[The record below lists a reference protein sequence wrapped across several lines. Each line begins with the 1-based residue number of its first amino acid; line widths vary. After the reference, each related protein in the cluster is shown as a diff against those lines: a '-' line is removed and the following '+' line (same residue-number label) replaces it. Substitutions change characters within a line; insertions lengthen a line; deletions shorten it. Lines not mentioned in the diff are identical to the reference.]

1 MRALALIALTAASAA
16 AQVIPPPRCPPNAD
30 CIQPLPVRVAAA
42 QIARTASDVRVTL
55 DGRVLR
61 YEITESFLNRGG
73 TVGEADYLLPLP
85 RGAAFEDLA
94 LEIDG
99 ELVTGETLTSEH
111 ARAIYEEIVR
121 KSRDPALVE
130 WMDYGLLRT
139 RIFPIRPGETKRV
152 VVRFRAVANR
162 EGNALRVDYL
172 SGGRTPGSVES
183 VAAPSLVFVVPRGD
197 AFGTPYSP
205 THQFD
210 IAERNGQ
217 RELRV
222 RGDASRL
229 TLLVPV
235 RDAGRA
241 TVGALPFAP
250 AGEDGFAMITL
261 SPPTRRAASIPRDI
275 TFVIDVSGSM
285 GGAKL
290 EQAKAAGRQ
299 LLGTLGFGD
308 RFRLVSFSTD
318 VENFHDGW
326 SPVTDESLR
335 GARRWLDDLRAVG
348 STNIE
353 GALNAAFEGV
363 PQRGRMGLILFL
375 TDGAATVG
383 ERNPARLAEL
393 AASRHGTQ
401 RIFTFGV
408 GADVQAAMLERIAL
422 EGRGTAQFVQP
433 NEDVEHAVSV
443 VAQRLTAPVATN
455 VRVRADGV
463 TLRQIQPDAPQ
474 DVFVGQDLVLFAR
487 YHGSGAVTLTFAGD
501 SPDGPV
507 QWTERVTLP
516 ERSRDNAFVAK
527 LWAVQR
533 VGWLSAERRRAGAN
547 PELDNE
553 LRALG
558 TKYGIP
564 TELSSYLVLEPG
576 MQVPQPVSPRTEPG
590 VLGAGMGAASAPRSD
605 FAATRAAAEQR
616 AAKSLADANAP
627 TGAGGTKQN
636 DERLRDGAAPRQV
649 ADRTFVQKDGR
660 WIDTR
665 YRESVRR
672 VLVKPFSAAYFSLM
686 DRVPELKAIF
696 ALGEQVTAGGRSVVV
711 VLDAK
716 GADQLS
722 ASDLAGIVRDW

>member
-1 MRALALIALTAASAA
+1 M
-16 AQVIPPPRCPPNAD
+16 
-30 CIQPLPVRVAAA
+30 
-42 QIARTASDVRVTL
+42 
-55 DGRVLR
+55 
-61 YEITESFLNRGG
+61 
-73 TVGEADYLLPLP
+73 
-85 RGAAFEDLA
+85 
-94 LEIDG
+94 
-99 ELVTGETLTSEH
+99 
-111 ARAIYEEIVR
+111 
-121 KSRDPALVE
+121 
-130 WMDYGLLRT
+130 RT

-162 EGNALRVDYL
+162 EGNALRMDYL
-172 SGGRTPGSVES
+172 AGGRTPGSVES
-183 VAAPSLVFVVPRGD
+183 VAVPSLVFVLPRGD

-210 IAERNGQ
+210 IVERNGQ

-241 TVGALPFAP
+241 IVTALPFAP
-250 AGEDGFAMITL
+250 TGEDGFAMITL
-261 SPPTRRAASIPRDI
+261 SPPVRRTASIARDI

-285 GGAKL
+285 AGAKL

-299 LLGTLGFGD
+299 LLGSLGPGD

-318 VENFHDGW
+318 VSDFHDGW
-326 SPVTDESLR
+326 SPVTDETLR
-335 GARRWLDDLRAVG
+335 GARRWLDELRAAG

-353 GALNAAFEGV
+353 GALNAAFESA
-363 PQRGRMGLILFL
+363 PQRGRMGLVLFL

-393 AASRHGTQ
+393 AANRHGTQ

-422 EGRGTAQFVQP
+422 EGHGTAQFVQP

-443 VAQRLTAPVATN
+443 VAQRLTAPIATN
-455 VRVRADGV
+455 VRVHADGV
-463 TLRQIQPDAPQ
+463 ALRQMQPSTPQ

-487 YHGSGAVTLTFAGD
+487 YHGGGAVTLTFEGD

-516 ERSRDNAFVAK
+516 EHSRDNAFVAK

-553 LRALG
+553 LRELG

-564 TELSSYLVLEPG
+564 TELTSYLVLEPG
-576 MQVPQPVSPRTEPG
+576 MQVPQSGLPRGDPG
-590 VLGAGMGAASAPRSD
+590 VLSAGASAPRSD
-605 FAATRAAAEQR
+605 FVATRVAAEQR
-616 AAKSLADANAP
+616 AVKSLADANSPA
-627 TGAGGTKQN
+627 TVVDGLRAN
-636 DERLRDGAAPRQV
+636 ERQRDAVSPRQV
-649 ADRTFVQKDGR
+649 GERTFVQKEGR

-665 YRESVRR
+665 YRENVRR
-672 VLVKPFSAAYFSLM
+672 VLVKPFSPAYF
-686 DRVPELKAIF
+686 
-696 ALGEQVTAGGRSVVV
+696 AL
-711 VLDAK
+711 
-716 GADQLS
+716 
-722 ASDLAGIVRDW
+722 I